1 MARQYWVIDALDE
14 CSNPL
19 VLLQAILPT
28 MEESIPLR
36 ILVTSRDTVE
46 LDQGF
51 AVIPP
56 NMVQIL
62 PVTIMDT
69 QSDLRLLIESR
80 SQALAIARPQDRSEL
95 AETIL
100 DKSRG
105 SFLWTVLVI
114 EELQRCHSRKEIHQ
128 ILEDVPRGMKSLYK
142 RTLDYM
148 SQVSRG
154 KELAKAILLWAAC
167 AVRPM
172 TIGELDGALT
182 LDIHDSFPNL
192 GESIATLCGQLVVVD
207 KQGRVN
213 MVHETARE
221 FLVSGGSGS
230 EFSIDETQAHLRM
243 AEVCLSYLVGDEMK
257 PPRNRRRRSSANLP
271 TRQDFAIYAYTAY
284 SYHLS
289 KADSLAAETFQLG
302 TQFLK
307 FNVLTWI
314 ETMADSQNLT
324 PLIRASKHLKSY
336 MNRPSDEGNTAME
349 HGFCSNSCH
358 VCYALAVSP
367 SVICSLIPPFC
378 PSESMIYKVG
388 GSNQK
393 LAVLGASN
401 EQWDD
406 RILCVDFR
414 TGQLKALC
422 YGDGFLAIAL
432 GSGTVILYYAAT
444 HQEYKVFEHGESV
457 NSIVFKTGSDL
468 MATCGIKTTKIWDI
482 RTGQVVH
489 TLVSPPRPLG
499 MEFDGDALL
508 IASRKNFIDSWKL
521 SHNVQTELV
530 RRPWGDANTP
540 ETNRIHLSGVPCA
553 LTLSTSHG
561 MLAVAYNGQP
571 IILWDMEEDTYA
583 GSCGKKLSS
592 GETSTHVI
600 VALAFNPNSDI
611 GLLAVA
617 YLDGDLALLDPYTDR
632 QLECFRANCQTLAPS
647 PNGRFLAAGCANGI
661 IHIYEF
667 DTFKLL
673 YRVKSNNSYI
683 KQLAFSKDS
692 MLLADIRGSQ
702 CTVWKPEA
710 LLREFLSDDSSGLTS
725 ATLVETVSLEAK
737 AKITSMVHHKCTVI
751 LCGKGDGSVELYER
765 KNAASLGI
773 LYKHKSAVRL
783 LVWIEKKDAPLSVDA
798 SNRIFLYRVQSQ
810 RTKGGSMSR

>member
-1 MARQYWVIDALDE
+1 MNRCVVERSPLDPQMRALQQW
-14 CSNPL
+14 S
-19 VLLQAILPT
+19 
-28 MEESIPLR
+28 M
-36 ILVTSRDTVE
+36 
-46 LDQGF
+46 
-51 AVIPP
+51 
-56 NMVQIL
+56 
-62 PVTIMDT
+62 
-69 QSDLRLLIESR
+69 
-80 SQALAIARPQDRSEL
+80 
-95 AETIL
+95 
-100 DKSRG
+100 
-105 SFLWTVLVI
+105 
-114 EELQRCHSRKEIHQ
+114 
-128 ILEDVPRGMKSLYK
+128 
-142 RTLDYM
+142 
-148 SQVSRG
+148 
-154 KELAKAILLWAAC
+154 
-167 AVRPM
+167 
-172 TIGELDGALT
+172 
-182 LDIHDSFPNL
+182 
-192 GESIATLCGQLVVVD
+192 
-207 KQGRVN
+207 
-213 MVHETARE
+213 
-221 FLVSGGSGS
+221 
-230 EFSIDETQAHLRM
+230 
-243 AEVCLSYLVGDEMK
+243 
-257 PPRNRRRRSSANLP
+257 
-271 TRQDFAIYAYTAY
+271 DFARI
-284 SYHLS
+284 
-289 KADSLAAETFQLG
+289 
-302 TQFLK
+302 
-307 FNVLTWI
+307 
-314 ETMADSQNLT
+314 
-324 PLIRASKHLKSY
+324 P
-336 MNRPSDEGNTAME
+336 AM
-349 HGFCSNSCH
+349 FAN
-358 VCYALAVSP
+358 ALAVSP
-367 SVICSLIPPFC
+367 SAIYSLIPPFC

-414 TGQLKALC
+414 TGQLKALR

-444 HQEYKVFEHGESV
+444 HQEYKTFEHGESV
-457 NSIVFKTGSDL
+457 NSIAFKTGSDL
-468 MATCGIKTTKIWDI
+468 MATCGIKTAKIWDI

-499 MEFDGDALL
+499 MEFDGDTLL

-521 SHNVQTELV
+521 SHNVQPELV

-540 ETNRIHLSGVPCA
+540 ETNRIPLSGVPCA

-710 LLREFLSDDSSGLTS
+710 LLRESLSDDSSGLTS

-737 AKITSMVHHKCTVI
+737 AKITSMAVHHKFKVI
-751 LCGKGDGSVELYER
+751 LCGKDDGSVELYER
-765 KNAASLGI
+765 KNGASLGI

-783 LVWIEKKDAPLSVDA
+783 LVWIEKKDALLSVDA
-798 SNRIFLYRVQSQ
+798 SNRIFLYRIRESADKGWLNDPVELFKTRLDSEKAITDVSVGEAAAKFLVSTRESDHLFDLNDGKSEMERTHPQILATRKWLPHPQSAQHLICVDNVKICAHSWCDLTEVSSVKFQLDDQTGELTNATLYSLGQEHRIMLHLVHPRSSTKTNRIAVINLDHLPVQGSDLGLSQ
-810 RTKGGSMSR
+810 RKQTYDLATIAQSTTDGDKGDMFKPSYLPAALNSPVTQFELDIAHFIGVDDSSKLIFLNQSCWVCSVDLSASGLDITQREGDCSIEVSEHIFIPHDWFAGGKKDIVCVLAKGDVALTRGGDLAVIRGGIKYNEAAFRTVVWTAT